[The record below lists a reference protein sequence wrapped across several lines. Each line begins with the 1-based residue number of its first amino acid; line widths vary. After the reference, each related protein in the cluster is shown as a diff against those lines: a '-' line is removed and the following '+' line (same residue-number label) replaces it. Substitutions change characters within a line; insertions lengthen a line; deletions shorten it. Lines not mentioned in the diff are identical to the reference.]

1 MDFLLSVIY
10 SKSESAEKMAYSL
23 IFDLIEGKIV
33 PGHLSQSSDNQLA
46 RKRPESS
53 SPEKLKARNKDKFD
67 SQQVTGNEPQK
78 KVETQK

>member
-33 PGHLSQSSDNQLA
+33 PGHLSQSSDN
-46 RKRPESS
+46 
-53 SPEKLKARNKDKFD
+53 
-67 SQQVTGNEPQK
+67 
-78 KVETQK
+78 